1 MTEDFNEYLWNK
13 SGTVDAEID
22 ALEKELAE
30 FRYSETEPAFLAS
43 LPARRSARSWRA
55 RMFVPRFRGLRI
67 AVWAAAAAIILIAAA
82 GLMRHRL
89 AWNENQPWSI
99 EKLSGSP
106 RIEGAQRYSDRLAVG
121 QTLSTDASSSA
132 EIRIGRIGKM
142 LVEPNSEVRLLETA
156 TGRHR
161 LALEHGTIE
170 ARTWAPP
177 FSFAIQTAS
186 STLFDLGC
194 AFTLHA
200 DIDGGGLVHVES
212 GWVLFEFGDQQTIV
226 PAGAEAIT
234 RPNLGPGT
242 AYFPDASAG
251 FKAALNELDFAP
263 AGSSRPDL
271 AIETA
276 VREAR
281 PRDAITL
288 LSLLHKVDRPH
299 REPLL
304 NALERFVPIPSGA
317 TREEVLNLDPATMD
331 RYWRELGLGN
341 PKSWL
346 LHWRDLL

>member
-1 MTEDFNEYLWNK
+1 MTEDFNEYLWDK
-13 SGTVDAEID
+13 SGTVDSEIE
-22 ALEKELAE
+22 ALEKELGE
-30 FRYSETEPAFLAS
+30 FHYSETEPVFLAS
-43 LPARRSARSWRA
+43 MPARPAAWSGRA
-55 RMFVPRFRGLRI
+55 RMFVVRFRGLRI
-67 AVWAAAAAIILIAAA
+67 AAWAAVAAIVLITAG

-89 AWNENQPWSI
+89 AWNENQPWSVTN
-99 EKLSGSP
+99 LSGSP
-106 RIEGAQRYSDRLAVG
+106 RIEGAKNYPDRLAVG

-132 EIRIGRIGKM
+132 EIRIGNIGSM
-142 LVEPNSEVRLLETA
+142 RVEPNSEVRLLQTA
-156 TGRHR
+156 AGRHR
-161 LALEHGTIE
+161 VALEHGTIE

-194 AFTLHA
+194 AFKLHV
-200 DIDGGGLVHVES
+200 DNDGGGLVQVES
-212 GWVLFEFGDQQTIV
+212 GWVQFEYGDQQTIV

-251 FKAALNELDFAP
+251 FKAALNQLDFAP
-263 AGSSRPDL
+263 AGSSRADL
-271 AIETA
+271 AIETV

-281 PRDAITL
+281 ARDAISL
-288 LSLLHKVDRPH
+288 LSLLHKVDRPQ
-299 REPLL
+299 RERLL

-317 TREEVLNLDPATMD
+317 TREQVLNLDPAVMD

-346 LHWRDLL
+346 LHWRDVL

>member
-1 MTEDFNEYLWNK
+1 MTEDVNEYLWDK
-13 SGTVDAEID
+13 SGTVDLEIE

-30 FRYSETEPAFLAS
+30 FRYSETEPKFLS
-43 LPARRSARSWRA
+43 SMPSRSGRA
-55 RMFVPRFRGLRI
+55 RIFVTRFRGLRI
-67 AVWAAAAAIILIAAA
+67 AAWAAAAVLLLIAVG
-82 GLMRHRL
+82 GLIRHRL
-89 AWNENQPWSI
+89 AWNENQPWSV

-106 RIEGAQRYSDRLAVG
+106 RIEGAEKYPDHLAIG

-132 EIRIGRIGKM
+132 EIRIGRIGTM
-142 LVEPNSEVRLLETA
+142 RVEPNSKVRLLET
-156 TGRHR
+156 TSGRHR
-161 LALEHGTIE
+161 VALEYGTIE

-194 AFTLHA
+194 AFKLHV
-200 DIDGGGLVHVES
+200 DNDGGGLVQVER
-212 GWVLFEFGDQQTIV
+212 GWVEFESDDEQTTV

-242 AYFPDASAG
+242 AYFPDATAG

-263 AGSSRPDL
+263 VGSRRPDL
-271 AIETA
+271 AIDTL

-281 PRDAITL
+281 RRDAITL
-288 LSLLHKVDRPH
+288 LSLLHKVDRPQ

-304 NALERFVPIPSGA
+304 NALQRFVPIPSGA
-317 TREEVLNLDPATMD
+317 TREQVLSLDPAVMD